1 MRLKSNTTS
10 LVQSKDCTNKFF
22 GVDDMRIFNN
32 LENLKETLEN
42 SSITEIATG
51 YDMTK
56 EQSFFRATIKT
67 NWEDLP
73 KGIFLVRWWKGSP
86 KNYNGY
92 FVGGSYMTPSIVD
105 NITIYEDSEIKF
117 TINHIES
124 FSIHYDEL
132 HRGNDYDI
140 ILKKL
145 SY

>member
-1 MRLKSNTTS
+1 
-10 LVQSKDCTNKFF
+10 
-22 GVDDMRIFNN
+22 MRIFNN
-32 LENLKETLEN
+32 LENLKETLKN
-42 SSITEIATG
+42 SNITETVTG
-51 YDMTK
+51 YDMAK

-92 FVGGSYMTPSIVD
+92 FTGGSYMTPSIVD
-105 NITIYEDSEIKF
+105 DIIIYEDGEIKF
-117 TINHIES
+117 ITNHHKV
-124 FSIHYDEL
+124 FSIHYNEL
-132 HRGNDYDI
+132 HHGNDYDI